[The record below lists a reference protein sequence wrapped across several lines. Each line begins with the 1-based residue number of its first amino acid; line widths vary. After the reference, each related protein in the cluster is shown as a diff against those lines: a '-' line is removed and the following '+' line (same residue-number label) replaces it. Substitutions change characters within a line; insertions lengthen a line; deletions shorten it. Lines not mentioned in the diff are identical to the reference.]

1 MSACAAFGC
10 TNRPQKKV
18 PGITFHK
25 FPNDAT
31 LRNEWLLAI
40 RRVNFRPS
48 KYSRLCSEH
57 FSEDQIDRTSL
68 ACVRLRANAVPNIF
82 QGYPKNIQKKL
93 EQLTSEKE
101 MSDLKR
107 KSFAEEEDENSFS
120 DEGLENTQLSSD
132 MEQINSSDLDFS
144 CKEEIYMSHISKAT
158 NKKQCK
164 RPNILRIIP
173 AEVYWLS
180 FKGTNLC
187 LKLLRIILVPKFL
200 TSNNLNPDLIDA
212 LTASHRTEYSNNT
225 VESIINSS
233 LNSNNELPN
242 EVLLQRKVRRLEEM
256 NLNYKKKIRILQ
268 QQNRRQ
274 KVRIEALKERIKN
287 LENNQTSDEDVS
299 EDFISEDEIY
309 KELLKYQ
316 MEYNDEDYD
325 S

>member
-1 MSACAAFGC
+1 M
-10 TNRPQKKV
+10 
-18 PGITFHK
+18 
-25 FPNDAT
+25 
-31 LRNEWLLAI
+31 
-40 RRVNFRPS
+40 
-48 KYSRLCSEH
+48 
-57 FSEDQIDRTSL
+57 
-68 ACVRLRANAVPNIF
+68 
-82 QGYPKNIQKKL
+82 
-93 EQLTSEKE
+93 
-101 MSDLKR
+101 KR
-107 KSFAEEEDENSFS
+107 KSFAEEDDGNSFS

-144 CKEEIYMSHISKAT
+144 CKDEISHISKST
-158 NKKQCK
+158 NKKQWK

-173 AEVYWLS
+173 AEITENNS
-180 FKGTNLC
+180 
-187 LKLLRIILVPKFL
+187 VPKFL

>member
-82 QGYPKNIQKKL
+82 QGYPKNIQNKL

-173 AEVYWLS
+173 AEV
-180 FKGTNLC
+180 TENN
-187 LKLLRIILVPKFL
+187 LVPKFL

>member
-82 QGYPKNIQKKL
+82 QGYPKNIQNKL

-144 CKEEIYMSHISKAT
+144 CIMAKFQG
-158 NKKQCK
+158 NQF
-164 RPNILRIIP
+164 
-173 AEVYWLS
+173 V
-180 FKGTNLC
+180 
-187 LKLLRIILVPKFL
+187 LKVTENNLVPKFL

>member
-25 FPNDAT
+25 FPKDAT

-40 RRVNFRPS
+40 RRVNFRPT

-68 ACVRLRANAVPNIF
+68 ACVRLRTNAVPNIF
-82 QGYPKNIQKKL
+82 QGYPKNLQKKL
-93 EQLTSEKE
+93 EQLSSDKEE
-101 MSDLKR
+101 MSGLKR
-107 KSFAEEEDENSFS
+107 KSFAEEDENSFS
-120 DEGLENTQLSSD
+120 DEGLGNTELFSD
-132 MEQINSSDLDFS
+132 MEQNNSSDLDFS
-144 CKEEIYMSHISKAT
+144 SKEEAYASHFSKAE
-158 NKKQCK
+158 NKKQYK

-173 AEVYWLS
+173 AKVTENNS
-180 FKGTNLC
+180 
-187 LKLLRIILVPKFL
+187 IPKFL
-200 TSNNLNPDLIDA
+200 SSNNLNPDLIDA
-212 LTASHRTEYSNNT
+212 LTASHQIEDSKNANNT
-225 VESIINSS
+225 ADSIIFNST
-233 LNSNNELPN
+233 LATNNELPN
-242 EVLLQRKVRRLEEM
+242 EVLLQKKIRRLEEM

-274 KVRIEALKERIKN
+274 KVRIEALKERVKN
-287 LENNQTSDEDVS
+287 LENNQTSDEEVS
-299 EDFISEDEIY
+299 EDFISEEEIY

-316 MEYNDEDYD
+316 LEYNEDYD